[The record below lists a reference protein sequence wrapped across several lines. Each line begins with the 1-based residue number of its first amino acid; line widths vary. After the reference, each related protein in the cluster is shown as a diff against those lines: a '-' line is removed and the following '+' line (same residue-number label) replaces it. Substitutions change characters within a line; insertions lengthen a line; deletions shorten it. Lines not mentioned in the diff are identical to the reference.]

1 MYDNTAL
8 SVRALALAIS
18 GVSLNFIFSFLCW
31 LVYPKGKEP
40 KDKQNSQDSS
50 TQSES
55 SESQSQS
62 DRPIKATISFNR
74 MESQVV
80 LLESVDSAVCEEEEE
95 EEVGSD
101 SSLHAA
107 QVRSVDHRGSSPLR
121 VLESPTPSDIA
132 TSSDY

>member
-31 LVYPKGKEP
+31 LVYPRGKKT
-40 KDKQNSQDSS
+40 KDKEGGQDSS
-50 TQSES
+50 TPSQSES

-62 DRPIKATISFNR
+62 DQPIKGTVAFNR

-80 LLESVDSAVCEEEEE
+80 LLESVDGAVREK
-95 EEVGSD
+95 EVGSD

-107 QVRSVDHRGSSPLR
+107 QVRSVDYRDSSPLR
-121 VLESPTPSDIA
+121 VLESPTPSNIA

>member
-40 KDKQNSQDSS
+40 KDKENSQDSS
-50 TQSES
+50 SQSES

-62 DRPIKATISFNR
+62 DRPINATVAFNR

-80 LLESVDSAVCEEEEE
+80 LLESVDSAVCEEEE

>member
-31 LVYPKGKEP
+31 LVYPKVKEP
-40 KDKQNSQDSS
+40 KDKENSQDSS

-62 DRPIKATISFNR
+62 DRPIKATVAFNR

-80 LLESVDSAVCEEEEE
+80 LLESVDSAVCEEE

>member
-31 LVYPKGKEP
+31 LVYPRGKKT
-40 KDKQNSQDSS
+40 KDKESGQDSS
-50 TQSES
+50 TPSQSES
-55 SESQSQS
+55 SESQGQS
-62 DRPIKATISFNR
+62 DQPIKGTVVFNR

-80 LLESVDSAVCEEEEE
+80 LLESVDSAIREEE

-107 QVRSVDHRGSSPLR
+107 HVRSVDHRANSPLR
-121 VLESPTPSDIA
+121 VLESPTPSNIA